1 MGHKYV
7 VLGAR
12 RQCAAAADDLA
23 AFGQA
28 NAIRPLDINLAVAQA
43 GAARLNPL
51 LGKKIAT
58 SFEVNA
64 GDAAA
69 VAPHLDG
76 ATGLIS
82 SVHYTFNVEMTKL
95 AIAKKVHM
103 IDFGG
108 NTEVVREQLALDA
121 DASAAGVTIA
131 VSYTHLTLP

>member
-7 VLGAR
+7 VLGAG
-12 RQCAAAADDLA
+12 RQGVAAAYDLA
-23 AFGQA
+23 VFGQA
-28 NAIRPLDINLAVAQA
+28 DAIRLLDINLAVAQA
-43 GAARLNPL
+43 GAARLNHL
-51 LGKKIAT
+51 LGKPVAT
-58 SFEVNA
+58 AFEVNA

-103 IDFGG
+103 LSLIH
-108 NTEVVREQLALDA
+108 
-121 DASAAGVTIA
+121 I
-131 VSYTHLTLP
+131 